1 MMISSSQWQKN
12 KCILMIFFKLKI
24 SEYISKY
31 FLFNFLSVSA
41 ILSLLIF
48 GNQLFIV
55 FYQSLNKGFFTSEI
69 LDLVFFK
76 FLRDMP
82 FLLGF
87 ALVLTIIITLNKLY
101 KSSEA
106 IIIESAGFSQI
117 GFFKLL
123 SPWILIVIS
132 IISFLALHS
141 APVSKQKIEDIR
153 ENARLRPNY
162 FFLKE
167 QNFQN
172 FDGEEITFYSQ
183 EVDSLNSE
191 TNHESLK
198 GIFLFFHKTDKLI
211 MAKHG
216 EKFLNFDNGE
226 SILRLFDGILYENL
240 QGESNLKLTKFDT
253 YDVNTVTTKKVK
265 KSQLME
271 LEGVSTFE
279 LFDYNVKEKNVELI
293 YRLSI
298 PISILILSML
308 SVLFAKTKP
317 RSKKNF
323 AIGFGVASFI
333 LYYNLILIGK
343 KYSLET
349 LQYDYL
355 MQILPHFFFL
365 LILILLN
372 LNYKKHKF

>member
-1 MMISSSQWQKN
+1 
-12 KCILMIFFKLKI
+12 MIFFKLKI

-211 MAKHG
+211 MANHG

-317 RSKKNF
+317 RSKNNF